1 MRTPEDRV
9 VLTTGEVAFSA
20 EADFKARN
28 AFLGALDRV
37 AQWVLEDL
45 KSKVLQRSRGMTR
58 MCLGGVAPSL
68 GQAAMW
74 ATMLHGEEAAVQDLS
89 AVVSA

>member
-1 MRTPEDRV
+1 
-9 VLTTGEVAFSA
+9 
-20 EADFKARN
+20 
-28 AFLGALDRV
+28 
-37 AQWVLEDL
+37 
-45 KSKVLQRSRGMTR
+45 MTR